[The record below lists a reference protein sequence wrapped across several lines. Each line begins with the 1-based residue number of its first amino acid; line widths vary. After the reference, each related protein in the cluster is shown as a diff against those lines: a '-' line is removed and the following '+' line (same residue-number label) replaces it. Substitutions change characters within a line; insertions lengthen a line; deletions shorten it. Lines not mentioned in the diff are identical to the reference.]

1 MPFCY
6 FIEEDSMNL
15 AKYIIRGLLVAVA
28 CLFIGELYIWH
39 ISDFETKYSSMT
51 FYLQKG
57 DTQQQMLSDLE
68 EAARKTEVEVFVVD
82 HGVES
87 NVREV
92 VTIYGTAGVQPFLE
106 QDCDLKEGE
115 FDSLFLGKTTV
126 RFLSFDQIPDLT
138 KIEYYQAIGA
148 ESDIVRFKQELV
160 DSYAGA
166 FPEEGYDASND
177 AGIVAGIWG
186 ITLALFLL
194 STLYRI
200 ALLKKEGIIRIVSGE
215 RLFDFARRKALEDAA
230 GYGAVFATVLPLL
243 CLVTEA
249 GYKLGITILCMAVF
263 LILNTAMYGL
273 LLITN
278 YKRDLAGRTN
288 VRPVLTISY
297 FYKCCS
303 MVVILLILSATA
315 GLVYQGIDCFRQ
327 KGFFEEQK
335 SYSYIMLS
343 SMDEE
348 KWQTAEQ
355 VWAQLY
361 QRKAAARE
369 TISLVELD
377 DFRTGES
384 RYIYADRGALP
395 YLKETIPSLQEKEFQ
410 EGYTYILSP
419 KGTSKEELEG
429 AKECLDSYCGMETET
444 KYSSYRGQADVIA
457 VKSEDRIESVR
468 KNNPIILLNCEGEAH
483 LGSVDGYITQSAM
496 YQFRGEEWERLLA
509 ESDLE
514 GEIAYKTGVYENYQV
529 QWKFLKR
536 GMTIGLVLTGIALLM
551 ESLMISI
558 ILRYEYYV
566 NAEELA
572 LKKIFGYRM
581 MERIAKLLKMTVSCS
596 GMILV
601 LVSVITSFL
610 EKDAIL
616 YILLSGGL
624 LLTVELLLIF
634 WYARYF
640 DRINVQKILKG
651 GLL

>member
-1 MPFCY
+1 MT
-6 FIEEDSMNL
+6 
-15 AKYIIRGLLVAVA
+15 A
-28 CLFIGELYIWH
+28 CFWEN
-39 ISDFETKYSSMT
+39 D
-51 FYLQKG
+51 
-57 DTQQQMLSDLE
+57 
-68 EAARKTEVEVFVVD
+68 A
-82 HGVES
+82 
-87 NVREV
+87 
-92 VTIYGTAGVQPFLE
+92 
-106 QDCDLKEGE
+106 
-115 FDSLFLGKTTV
+115 V

-297 FYKCCS
+297 LYKCCS

-315 GLVYQGIDCFRQ
+315 GLVYQGIDCFR
-327 KGFFEEQK
+327 KRFFEEK

-361 QRKAAARE
+361 QRSCGGEA
-369 TISLVELD
+369 ISLVGWMTSEP
-377 DFRTGES
+377 GS
-384 RYIYADRGALP
+384 RGIFAERGAA
-395 YLKETIPSLQEKEFQ
+395 YLKNGIRLCRRKSFRKVHLF
-410 EGYTYILSP
+410 LSP
-419 KGTSKEELEG
+419 KAPQKGTEELEQN
-429 AKECLDSYCGMETET
+429 ECLDSYCGMETEI

-468 KNNPIILLNCEGEAH
+468 KNNPIILLNCEGRHAW
-483 LGSVDGYITQSAM
+483 A
-496 YQFRGEEWERLLA
+496 A
-509 ESDLE
+509 
-514 GEIAYKTGVYENYQV
+514 
-529 QWKFLKR
+529 
-536 GMTIGLVLTGIALLM
+536 
-551 ESLMISI
+551 
-558 ILRYEYYV
+558 
-566 NAEELA
+566 
-572 LKKIFGYRM
+572 
-581 MERIAKLLKMTVSCS
+581 
-596 GMILV
+596 
-601 LVSVITSFL
+601 
-610 EKDAIL
+610 
-616 YILLSGGL
+616 
-624 LLTVELLLIF
+624 
-634 WYARYF
+634 
-640 DRINVQKILKG
+640 
-651 GLL
+651 